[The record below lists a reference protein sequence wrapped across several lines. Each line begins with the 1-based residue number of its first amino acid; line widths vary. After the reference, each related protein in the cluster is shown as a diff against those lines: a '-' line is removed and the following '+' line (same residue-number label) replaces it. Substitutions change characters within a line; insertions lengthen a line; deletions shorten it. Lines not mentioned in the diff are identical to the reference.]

1 MVEFGGVESRILRT
15 TRNVRN
21 VGVVA
26 GRRRV
31 QANVRIHRKGGDD
44 SSEYLYRYPK
54 YLYTYLPY
62 SFTDLVVYFSY
73 FIAYS
78 VGLSLTYSVTG

>member
-1 MVEFGGVESRILRT
+1 M
-15 TRNVRN
+15 
-21 VGVVA
+21 
-26 GRRRV
+26 
-31 QANVRIHRKGGDD
+31 RIHREGGDD

-54 YLYTYLPY
+54 YLYTYLSY
-62 SFTDLVVYFSY
+62 SFTDFVVYFSY